1 MALPTVTQQINNIV
15 ATTFDVKKKR
25 VVVDG
30 FFTDNPFFVRLN
42 TKDKIKWRGGNQI
55 RSTFIYDQLPGGSYG
70 KGDTFNLQYT
80 EFLTDLV
87 LNWKRYHADAAID
100 GLDEAI
106 NRGEMALVD
115 LVETMME
122 VQKRTL
128 ANYVGTDLYG
138 DGTGNQGKA
147 LDGLGIAV
155 GATGTYAGI
164 TRDTS
169 KQGTAITS
177 YANTTGGPFSLTM
190 VNTAIGAI
198 RFGNE
203 KPDLILTTQTIWNRF
218 WERSQTSE
226 RNVAEDL
233 RAIGFD
239 SVRFNGADVVVDPH
253 CPSGYI
259 WLLNTKYMEFWVL
272 EGKDFYL
279 RGPFEVHNEDARVW
293 QCVTYCDLVCTGPR
307 FQGFISSVS

>member
-1 MALPTVTQQINNIV
+1 MVDDSATDSFYLSEILKGAGFEVANADSGEACIN
-15 ATTFDVKKKR
+15 
-25 VVVDG
+25 
-30 FFTDNPFFVRLN
+30 
-42 TKDKIKWRGGNQI
+42 
-55 RSTFIYDQLPGGSYG
+55 Y
-70 KGDTFNLQYT
+70 
-80 EFLTDLV
+80 LT
-87 LNWKRYHADAAID
+87 R
-100 GLDEAI
+100 
-106 NRGEMALVD
+106 
-115 LVETMME
+115 
-122 VQKRTL
+122 
-128 ANYVGTDLYG
+128 
-138 DGTGNQGKA
+138 
-147 LDGLGIAV
+147 
-155 GATGTYAGI
+155 
-164 TRDTS
+164 
-169 KQGTAITS
+169 
-177 YANTTGGPFSLTM
+177 
-190 VNTAIGAI
+190 
-198 RFGNE
+198 E